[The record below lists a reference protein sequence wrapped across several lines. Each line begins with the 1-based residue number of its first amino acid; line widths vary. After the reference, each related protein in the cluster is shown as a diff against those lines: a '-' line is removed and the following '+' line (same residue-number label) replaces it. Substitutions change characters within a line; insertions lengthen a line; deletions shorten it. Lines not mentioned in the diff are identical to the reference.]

1 MNDAITI
8 SIVGGAF
15 ATGALIVRYLFYS
28 KCTSVQC
35 CGCKITRDTV
45 HEESH
50 PDGTPS
56 THHETNQ
63 I

>member
-35 CGCKITRDTV
+35 CGCKITRDIV
-45 HEESH
+45 HEEAH
-50 PDGTPS
+50 PDQTQNNN
-56 THHETNQ
+56 HEVNQ
-63 I
+63 V